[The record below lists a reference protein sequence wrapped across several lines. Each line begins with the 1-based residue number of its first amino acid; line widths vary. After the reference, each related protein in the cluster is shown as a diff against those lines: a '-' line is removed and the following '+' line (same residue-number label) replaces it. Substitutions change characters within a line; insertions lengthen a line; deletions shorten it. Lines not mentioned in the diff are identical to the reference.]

1 MSTITS
7 AASSLQS
14 LSSSLDSKGTAT
26 ASQLLGENFENILS
40 SEIQGKESLLTA
52 STGNIKDSLEG
63 VFNELKLGI
72 ATSFVAG
79 LSGDDSATS
88 TGESTDTAETD
99 STLEQATNTESSEAL
114 ASDSEQDETTA
125 EESELSAL
133 DIQQTA
139 DDAVDTLQSAS
150 LDSISIESETKN
162 AISML
167 QEKLRESM
175 EGK

>member
-1 MSTITS
+1 MSTINS

-14 LSSSLDSKGTAT
+14 LSSSLDSKGTAD
-26 ASQLLGENFENILS
+26 AGKLLGGNFEDILS
-40 SEIQGKESLLTA
+40 SEMLGKDTLVTA

-63 VFNELKLGI
+63 VFDELKLGI

-88 TGESTDTAETD
+88 TGASAEKAATD
-99 STLEQATNTESSEAL
+99 SDIEQAADTEQSETL
-114 ASDSEQDETTA
+114 ASDSEEQITTV
-125 EESELSAL
+125 EDTDLSAL

-139 DDAVDTLQSAS
+139 DDAINTLQSPAI
-150 LDSISIESETKN
+150 DNISIESETKN

-175 EGK
+175 QGK

>member
-1 MSTITS
+1 MSTINP
-7 AASSLQS
+7 AANSIQS
-14 LSSSLDSKGTAT
+14 LSSSLGTNGKET
-26 ASQLLGENFENILS
+26 ANKLLGESFENILS
-40 SEIQGKESLLTA
+40 SEIQGKDALITA

-63 VFNELKLGI
+63 VFDELKLGI

-88 TGESTDTAETD
+88 TGESAEQTDTESLT
-99 STLEQATNTESSEAL
+99 EQAATDEESETVA
-114 ASDSEQDETTA
+114 ADSEQDEVTS
-125 EESELSAL
+125 EEPDLSAL

-139 DDAVDTLQSAS
+139 DDTVETLQSAAI
-150 LDSISIESETKN
+150 DNISIESETKN

>member
-1 MSTITS
+1 MSTINS

-14 LSSSLDSKGTAT
+14 LSSSLDSKGTA
-26 ASQLLGENFENILS
+26 AAGKLLGGSFEDILS
-40 SEIQGKESLLTA
+40 SEMLGKDAVVTA

-63 VFNELKLGI
+63 VFDELKLGI

-88 TGESTDTAETD
+88 TGASAEKAATD
-99 STLEQATNTESSEAL
+99 SDIEQEADTEQSETL
-114 ASDSEQDETTA
+114 ASDSEEQSTTA
-125 EESELSAL
+125 EDSDLSAL

-139 DDAVDTLQSAS
+139 DDAINTLQSTAI
-150 LDSISIESETKN
+150 DNISIESETKN

-175 EGK
+175 QGK